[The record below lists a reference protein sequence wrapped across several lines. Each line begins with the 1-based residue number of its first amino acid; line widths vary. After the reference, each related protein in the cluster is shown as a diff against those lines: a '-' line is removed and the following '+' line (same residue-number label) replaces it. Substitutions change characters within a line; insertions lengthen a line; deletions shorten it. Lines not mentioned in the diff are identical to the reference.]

1 MDITKD
7 WETKLKKEFS
17 EDDSEKRFENIL
29 ILDEIKNKVTKL
41 LENYKHIKNPHNI
54 ENENLLSDFQKKM
67 DLQVK
72 IMNDFCKKIIWEV
85 YEIEINKEDNKHT
98 VIAKIF
104 KIQIDKNENEIS
116 ITKKLQD
123 KYVKE
128 LLQINNLSEAN
139 WFLGEMEASVS
150 EILAIYHSIETE
162 WVNSFSSKF
171 RELWEQDTTKPKE
184 FFEENLYNDIIIPI
198 LWKM

>member
-171 RELWEQDTTKPKE
+171 RELWKENNQINNQE
-184 FFEENLYNDIIIPI
+184 FFEEKLYKDLTEF